1 MWNPI
6 ASSISSGLEGAAAR
20 LTKLSARVKA
30 TTPIDQTG
38 EIIAASAAIRLELRK
53 LERQA
58 RCDLRRYNEE
68 RRIREKA
75 AAKYASDEARA
86 AAERDAA
93 ISRAR
98 MTALVGA

>member
-6 ASSISSGLEGAAAR
+6 ASSISSGLEGAAAK

-30 TTPIDQTG
+30 TTPIDQTD

-53 LERQA
+53 IERQA
-58 RCDLRRYNEE
+58 RCDKRRYNEE
-68 RRIREKA
+68 RKAVERA
-75 AAKYASDEARA
+75 AAKYATAEARA

-93 ISRAR
+93 ISQAR
-98 MTALVGA
+98 MSAFVGA